1 MEFPGYLWVSQ
12 QLQMVTYV
20 CLTVCRRQPLH
31 LSTFTMDEFEHA
43 LRHSLVDPPC
53 ALLGEIH
60 STLIYNLR
68 TVPFTRH
75 SAVLSLLR
83 LQDTLEED
91 HRVLGVSVDELAG
104 AMADVGNNWERIPL
118 RHTEMRDGWEE
129 ALLGCLK
136 DVE

>member
-1 MEFPGYLWVSQ
+1 MEFSGHLWVSEQ
-12 QLQMVTYV
+12 SRIVTYEH
-20 CLTVCRRQPLH
+20 LTVYRRQPLH

-83 LQDTLEED
+83 LQDTLEEE
-91 HRVLGVSVDELAG
+91 HRVLSVSIDELAG

-118 RHTEMRDGWEE
+118 RHNEMRDGWEE